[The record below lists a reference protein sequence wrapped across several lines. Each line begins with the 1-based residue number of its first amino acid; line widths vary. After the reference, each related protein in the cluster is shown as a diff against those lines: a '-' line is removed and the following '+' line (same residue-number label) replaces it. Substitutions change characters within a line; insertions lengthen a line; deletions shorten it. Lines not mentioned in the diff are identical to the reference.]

1 MLANQKS
8 QFYTFTNISPVNG
21 VTIITM
27 MKNNGYFFC
36 VNDDIH
42 GNYNV
47 YTYIMLTLMAIMMI
61 ILTILM
67 TVTILLLITLMV
79 VVMLMMKRR

>member
-1 MLANQKS
+1 
-8 QFYTFTNISPVNG
+8 
-21 VTIITM
+21 M
-27 MKNNGYFFC
+27 MKNNGYFFLI